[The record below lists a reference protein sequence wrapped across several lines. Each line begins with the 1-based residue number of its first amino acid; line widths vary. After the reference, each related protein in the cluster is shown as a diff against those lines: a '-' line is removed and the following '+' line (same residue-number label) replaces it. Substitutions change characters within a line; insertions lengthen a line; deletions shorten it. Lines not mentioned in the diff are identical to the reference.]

1 MPNRKRL
8 YGELAGT
15 ILVWIEEMPADPPFH
30 WEARLIRRPGK
41 IGGTTLEYRPD
52 GFQDKSKESAIQ
64 NVELTIQQ
72 APQFKDYGH
81 RVNELRWMECDLS
94 EEAWQQQVA
103 RFISEGKME
112 GQ

>member
-1 MPNRKRL
+1 
-8 YGELAGT
+8 
-15 ILVWIEEMPADPPFH
+15 MPADPPFL
-30 WEARLIRRPGK
+30 WEARLIRRPEK

-72 APQFKDYGH
+72 APQFKDYRC

-94 EEAWQQQVA
+94 DEAWQQQVA